1 MLSIWAG
8 LKLCCLLKLKGL
20 KPLLVY
26 IDNYMYLEIIFLG
39 CLQICPLQEV
49 FVSYGVLFF
58 SYDSAHSAYQPCLQD
73 KKRKIVI
80 FQIVKVTVAAK
91 TKENKYLMHFELL
104 KELHCLWLSADLCI
118 SFYLASMVLSNVSHL
133 YLRLCHPLKTDP
145 QTRLTLSHTSSDFY
159 MSAVCKSFE
168 NTEGKGEITP

>member
-20 KPLLVY
+20 KPLLIY

-104 KELHCLWLSADLCI
+104 RAALSLAI
-118 SFYLASMVLSNVSHL
+118 SRPL
-133 YLRLCHPLKTDP
+133 YFFLFGFNGFVKCFTFILKT
-145 QTRLTLSHTSSDFY
+145 LSPL
-159 MSAVCKSFE
+159 E
-168 NTEGKGEITP
+168 NRSTDTFNPFPYKL